1 MSEVFSSG
9 AWTAKEGEEDD
20 FVEAWTEFARW
31 LSEMPRSG
39 TARRT
44 RDLDQPRRYLSFA
57 PWESVEAMHEWKNQP
72 DFRDRIGAV
81 RRHVTE
87 FVPSEL
93 ELVAEV

>member
-1 MSEVFSSG
+1 
-9 AWTAKEGEEDD
+9 
-20 FVEAWTEFARW
+20 
-31 LSEMPRSG
+31 MPGSA
-39 TARRT
+39 TARLT

-57 PWESVEAMHEWKNQP
+57 PWGSVEAMHGWKNQP
-72 DFRDRIGAV
+72 DFRERIGAV